1 MIWENV
7 PQKYWPTLEKFGKIT
22 KNSAIDSF
30 PQAEYDSETI
40 ETFPRVV
47 WVENIP

>member
-1 MIWENV
+1 MKCKMIERWVKNE
-7 PQKYWPTLEKFGKIT
+7 PKMPTV
-22 KNSAIDSF
+22 NDPIDSF

-40 ETFPRVV
+40 ETFPQVV